1 MEVVAFV
8 DVMTVSG
15 AGAPVVEVAGCN
27 GVALERPS
35 LGSSDH
41 DVRLDK
47 EELGGGVVDAP

>member
-15 AGAPVVEVAGCN
+15 AGAPVVEVAGYN